1 VEPKQVQD
9 RDKLLL
15 SLEKLQWEDP
25 TFKVREDEDT
35 GQTILTGMGEL
46 HLEVV
51 LRRLVDDFG
60 IDVNAGQPQV
70 VYRESVSTEVRHTE
84 VFEREI
90 EGKPQRA
97 EVTLLIAPR
106 ERGAGIEIVVPPPG
120 PEGPS
125 AEICKAL
132 EETLHLAVQSGVQ
145 LGYPMVDLSIVVERV
160 PITPGETTAI
170 GVRAAAQRGLTL
182 AVRAAKPVLL
192 EPVMELEIT
201 APNEFSGKVHGGL
214 QQKRG
219 RVEGME
225 SRDVV
230 DIVRAYVPLAE
241 MFGYMT
247 ELRSASQG
255 RGSFTMEFSHYDRAP
270 DAILEKFGLK

>member
-1 VEPKQVQD
+1 
-9 RDKLLL
+9 
-15 SLEKLQWEDP
+15 
-25 TFKVREDEDT
+25 
-35 GQTILTGMGEL
+35 MGEL

-51 LRRLVDDFG
+51 LRRLADDFG

-120 PEGPS
+120 TEGVS
-125 AEICKAL
+125 AEICQAL

-145 LGYPMVDLSIVVERV
+145 LGYPMVDLSIVVEQV